1 MVTTCTVCVWLALG
15 VTQPPPDSAMG
26 DGLRLHEPESLS
38 PRAVVCPDG
47 DTLPGI
53 DISKWQGDVDWEAV
67 AADGIVFAFVR
78 VSDGLNTPDNYFD
91 QNWAQ
96 ARAAGIYTGVYQFFR
111 PSQDPIAQA
120 DLLLDR
126 MGPLGPDDLPPV
138 IDVED
143 AGGLSGAQI
152 TDAIHTWIDRV
163 ESQLGVTPLIYTGR
177 YFWQDNVGSSDFSDY
192 PLWIAHYTQGC
203 PNIPDQWSDWVFHQY
218 TDSGSV
224 AGVSG
229 NVDMNTFN
237 GDLTALLDFAGAG
250 EAMCGDGDCSVGENA
265 DNCPE
270 DCPPCGTI
278 GPEGGTIDNGDECLE
293 LLGPPEYWREESA
306 GHGGSLVWTM
316 TTDSAQPSNYAIWR
330 LFLEEAGEYR
340 VEAYVLP
347 EHGTSQQAVYEIE
360 YGDSVEEVVVDQ
372 SASSGWTELVD
383 LHFDEGGNQ
392 AVRLDDN
399 TGEPNADEV
408 QLVVD
413 ALRLTRLDD
422 EGSDTSDGSDETDG
436 ADGSG
441 TDGGGDDGGDDG
453 GADGGDDSDGSEGTD
468 GTSDGDDPPSLPP
481 YSEEDDDGCGCRAG
495 RRSAWPAWLVLV
507 IVWGRR
513 PSRAAS

>member
-1 MVTTCTVCVWLALG
+1 
-15 VTQPPPDSAMG
+15 MG
-26 DGLRLHEPESLS
+26 DGLRLYESDSPS

-53 DISKWQGDVDWEAV
+53 DISKWQADVDWNAV
-67 AADGIVFAFVR
+67 ANDGIVFAFVR

-91 QNWAQ
+91 QNWAE

-111 PSQDPIAQA
+111 PAQDPIAQA

-143 AGGLSGAQI
+143 TGGLSGAQI
-152 TDAIHTWIDRV
+152 TDAIHTWVDRV
-163 ESQLGVTPLIYTGR
+163 EGQLGVQPIIYTGR
-177 YFWQDNVGSSDFSDY
+177 YFWEDNVGSSDFSGY

-203 PNIPDQWSDWVFHQY
+203 PNIPAQWSDWVFHQY

-229 NVDMNTFN
+229 NCDRNTFN
-237 GDLTALLDFAGAG
+237 GDLATLLEFVGGG
-250 EAMCGDGDCSVGENA
+250 EATCGDGDCSVGEDA

-278 GPEGGTIDNGDECLE
+278 GPDGGTIDNGDECLE
-293 LLGPPEYWREESA
+293 LLGPAQYWREESA

-316 TTDSAQPSNYAIWR
+316 TTDLAQPSNYAIWH
-330 LFLEEAGEYR
+330 LHFEEPGEYR
-340 VEAYVLP
+340 LEAYVLP
-347 EHGTSQQAVYEIE
+347 EYGTSQQATYEIA
-360 YGDSVEEVVVDQ
+360 YGDSVEEVVIDQ
-372 SASSGWTELVD
+372 SAASGWTD
-383 LHFDEGGNQ
+383 LLDLTFEEGGSQ
-392 AVRLDDN
+392 WVRLDDN
-399 TGEPNADEV
+399 TGEPNADEA

-413 ALRLTRLDD
+413 ALRVTRLDGD
-422 EGSDTSDGSDETDG
+422 GSDTSDGSDGSDDSGDG
-436 ADGSG
+436 G
-441 TDGGGDDGGDDG
+441 TDGGGDDGGGDDSGDDG
-453 GADGGDDSDGSEGTD
+453 GADDGGGEGDTSDDGGGDGA
-468 GTSDGDDPPSLPP
+468 LPP
-481 YSEEDDDGCGCRAG
+481 YSRDDDGDGCGCRASRG
-495 RRSAWPAWLVLV
+495 SPWTAWLVLV

-513 PSRAAS
+513 PRLPAG